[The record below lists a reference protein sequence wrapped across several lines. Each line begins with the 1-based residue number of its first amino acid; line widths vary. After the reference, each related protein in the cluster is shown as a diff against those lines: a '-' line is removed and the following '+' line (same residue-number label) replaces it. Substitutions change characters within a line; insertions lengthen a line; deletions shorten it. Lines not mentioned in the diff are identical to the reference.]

1 MPVVTTVKQVLR
13 MQDGEPVQAFKGK
26 VKEVFK
32 RRVGTTQRGNDYS
45 VQNLIC
51 VEGDAKIEVVLWN
64 AEDPIRQD
72 REGSYIYIEA
82 EEDDGVIAN
91 DNEWKGKRKR
101 QLKCSKFTLAW
112 NDEQK
117 NGEDEGESAQQ
128 TETRERP
135 HQAPPQKASLSEAK
149 FFTARCA
156 NGMIL
161 AMRAAMHVGKTV
173 ETESK
178 LVFPPE
184 WIQRAVF
191 EIYGSMERAGMLQ
204 AMPVKP
210 IEKPK
215 PAYEPG
221 VDEEPP
227 SKIAGRE
234 DAHDA
239 QKAEF
244 PDEDLPSKPATTPAI
259 DKMAEDDVPF

>member
-1 MPVVTTVKQVLR
+1 MPVVNSVKQVLR

-32 RRVGTTQRGNDYS
+32 RRSGTSNGGRDWT
-45 VQNLIC
+45 VQNIIC
-51 VEGDAKIEVVLWN
+51 TEGEAKIEIVLWN
-64 AEDPIRQD
+64 AEMIRAD
-72 REGSYIYIEA
+72 REGSIIYIEA
-82 EEDDGVIAN
+82 ESGEEDGVIAN
-91 DNEWKGKRKR
+91 DNEWKGKTKR
-101 QLKCSKFTLAW
+101 QLKCSKFTIAW
-112 NDEQK
+112 
-117 NGEDEGESAQQ
+117 GESAIRGE
-128 TETRERP
+128 ETDPEGE
-135 HQAPPQKASLSEAK
+135 PQKPADPRQNKATSNGSISLSEAK

-191 EIYGSMERAGMLQ
+191 EIYGSMERAGMFH

-210 IEKPK
+210 IDGPK

-221 VDEEPP
+221 PDDQPNRGTKAAE
-227 SKIAGRE
+227 
-234 DAHDA
+234 
-239 QKAEF
+239 AEF
-244 PDEDLPSKPATTPAI
+244 PEEDLPSKKPEPATTSLAN
-259 DKMAEDDVPF
+259 DDDVPF

>member
-1 MPVVTTVKQVLR
+1 MPVVNSVKQVLR

-26 VKEVFK
+26 IKEVFK
-32 RRVGTTQRGNDYS
+32 RRSGVSGRGNDYT

-51 VEGDAKIEVVLWN
+51 EEGDAKIEIVLWN
-64 AEDPIRQD
+64 ADMIRQD
-72 REGSYIYIEA
+72 KEGSLIYIEA

-91 DNEWKGKRKR
+91 DNEWNGKRKR
-101 QLKCSKFTLAW
+101 QLKCSKFVLSWAPAQSGD
-112 NDEQK
+112 NDEQSEPQTSALATSRPAS
-117 NGEDEGESAQQ
+117 NG
-128 TETRERP
+128 
-135 HQAPPQKASLSEAK
+135 KVSLSDAK

-191 EIYGSMERAGMLQ
+191 EIYGSMERAGMLA

-210 IEKPK
+210 IQGPK

-221 VDEEPP
+221 ADEPEPA
-227 SKIAGRE
+227 SQSVEK
-234 DAHDA
+234 
-239 QKAEF
+239 EF
-244 PDEDLPSKPATTPAI
+244 PEEDLPSKKPEPATTALAN
-259 DKMAEDDVPF
+259 DDDVPF

>member
-1 MPVVTTVKQVLR
+1 MPVVNSVKQVLR

-26 VKEVFK
+26 IKEVFK
-32 RRVGTTQRGNDYS
+32 RRSGVSGRGNDYT

-51 VEGDAKIEVVLWN
+51 EEGDAKIEIVLWN
-64 AEDPIRQD
+64 ADMIWQD
-72 REGSYIYIEA
+72 KEGSIIYIEA

-101 QLKCSKFTLAW
+101 QLKCSKFTLSWGEAPAST
-112 NDEQK
+112 DASEPEQTRPAK
-117 NGEDEGESAQQ
+117 PNHAPSQNG
-128 TETRERP
+128 
-135 HQAPPQKASLSEAK
+135 KLNVSEAK

-191 EIYGSMERAGMLQ
+191 EIYGSMERAGMLH

-210 IEKPK
+210 IEGPK

-221 VDEEPP
+221 EDEPERGEKAAESEFPEEDLPP
-227 SKIAGRE
+227 SKKPE
-234 DAHDA
+234 
-239 QKAEF
+239 
-244 PDEDLPSKPATTPAI
+244 PATTALAN
-259 DKMAEDDVPF
+259 DDDVPF